1 MAKCKAFTGS
11 AVKWLKYH
19 LAVHT
24 SRVLP
29 VFSVPAVRCSVFF
42 SLAISV
48 ALRRSF
54 VSRDVT
60 VLQTYPDLFCLSETS
75 WIKHTTTSTE
85 LAHCKPPNYCL
96 LCTARPL
103 NRNNPPGTGILIR
116 ETFTRLLSS
125 EHNFTSFESSS
136 VTLKLLSS
144 KISEFNVCRYF
155 YLHHMPRLT
164 SGTNFL
170 LYFVN
175 QFHLSMPTS
184 IHLSL
189 LHFLNPSL
197 IHCFILNSKLT
208 FLINPFHH
216 RSLTI

>member
-103 NRNNPPGTGILIR
+103 NRN
-116 ETFTRLLSS
+116 RL
-125 EHNFTSFESSS
+125 
-136 VTLKLLSS
+136 TLQVLAFLFAKLLRGYYRRN
-144 KISEFNVCRYF
+144 I
-155 YLHHMPRLT
+155 T
-164 SGTNFL
+164 SPPSN
-170 LYFVN
+170 
-175 QFHLSMPTS
+175 H
-184 IHLSL
+184 HLSL
-189 LHFLNPSL
+189 SNYSVLKYQNSMSVATFIFIICLASPLELTSCFTSWTSFTFPCLPQFIFLFSTFS
-197 IHCFILNSKLT
+197 IHHSFTVS
-208 FLINPFHH
+208 F
-216 RSLTI
+216 